1 MRQLPGGRR
10 KSEAF
15 GDPKTLRWYDGGHG
29 DVPTELY
36 LTMMTLSPLGS
47 EFTPGKQV
55 LSQAVA
61 RKCQG
66 WCAVTPLAGV

>member
-1 MRQLPGGRR
+1 MRQLPDGRR

-15 GDPKTLRWYDGGHG
+15 GDPKTLRRCDVGHG
-29 DVPTELY
+29 DVPTEPY
-36 LTMMTLSPLGS
+36 LAMMTLSPLGS

-55 LSQAVA
+55 LSQAAA

-66 WCAVTPLAGV
+66 W